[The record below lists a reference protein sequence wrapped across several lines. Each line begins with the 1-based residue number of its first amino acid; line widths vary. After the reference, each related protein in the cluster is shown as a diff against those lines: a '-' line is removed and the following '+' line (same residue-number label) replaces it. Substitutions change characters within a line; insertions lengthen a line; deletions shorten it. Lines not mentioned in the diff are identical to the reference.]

1 MKPERRSE
9 SCRRIAWGQVSE
21 EPVSRPLAE
30 DMNRL
35 KARDSNVGSPWR
47 PNSDQAPTRMTDAK
61 SSGLAFPEPGRSL
74 VLSPVL
80 VGTGRQAIDDPMG
93 AVFKVAIVSDFHCSV
108 GKI

>member
-1 MKPERRSE
+1 
-9 SCRRIAWGQVSE
+9 
-21 EPVSRPLAE
+21 
-30 DMNRL
+30 
-35 KARDSNVGSPWR
+35 
-47 PNSDQAPTRMTDAK
+47 MTDAK

>member
-1 MKPERRSE
+1 M
-9 SCRRIAWGQVSE
+9 
-21 EPVSRPLAE
+21 
-30 DMNRL
+30 
-35 KARDSNVGSPWR
+35 ARDSNFGSPWGR
-47 PNSDQAPTRMTDAK
+47 NSDQAPPRTTDTK
-61 SSGLAFPEPGRSL
+61 SSGLAFPVLGGKNGQNASL